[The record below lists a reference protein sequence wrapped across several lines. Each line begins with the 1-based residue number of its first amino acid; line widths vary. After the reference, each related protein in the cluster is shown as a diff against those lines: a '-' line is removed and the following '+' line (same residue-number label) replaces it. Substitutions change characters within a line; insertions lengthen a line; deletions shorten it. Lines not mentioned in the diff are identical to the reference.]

1 MVVIYWQKRKCDYS
15 NFINDWGIV
24 CICQYRGMTMILS
37 VRDVT
42 KSYGKDPVL
51 KGVSFELAEAQITA
65 LVGPNGSG
73 KSTLLNI
80 IANLLPADTGT
91 VTVLGSSNK
100 DTKMFRHVSF
110 MQDNIVLYDYWTGYD
125 HLQFICEVQGLSEDQ
140 LLAAAERI
148 GITSYLRKKVKNYS
162 LGMKQHLLLAM
173 AIVNQPKLLILDE
186 PLNGLDPTSAIRV
199 RELLLSLR
207 AEGTTILLSSHN
219 LAEIDRVTSAIL
231 FLKNGELIQEDLAA
245 FEQIRYQITA
255 LPLEKALQTLE
266 TAGIPFEQADGKLR
280 FLEKACTLDRV
291 LQELTQQGSPSRTS
305 TRTSPV
311 PKSVTG

>member
-1 MVVIYWQKRKCDYS
+1 
-15 NFINDWGIV
+15 
-24 CICQYRGMTMILS
+24 MILS

-110 MQDNIVLYDYWTGYD
+110 MQDNIVLYDYLTGYD

-266 TAGIPFEQADGKLR
+266 TAGIPFEQADGNLR

-291 LQELTQQGSPSRTS
+291 LQELTQQG
-305 TRTSPV
+305 
-311 PKSVTG
+311 VTIQDIDKNISGSEERYRMIFGGGAKADAPAEV